1 MKATQK
7 DFGAQA
13 ARAAR
18 ECSIFFFCG
27 PDEGGVQDA
36 ANRILSQWPD
46 AGEKIE
52 FTGAELRRDVALL
65 GDEARSTSLFGDRRY
80 IWVRAAGDE
89 AHDALEALTGA
100 ERLWPVIVLAPGAT
114 DKGRC
119 AKLLEKRDDALVAM
133 FYPPDLRSVTQSVR
147 GMASAAGL
155 KMTNDLAERIAATCG
170 LDTRLAQSEV
180 TKMALYLD
188 AAPERP
194 RDADMAAFAAI
205 GAATEDDG
213 MGPIVNAVL
222 GGDVARLGG
231 ELRRMAHVGLN
242 PVGLLLAVERRA
254 AQLAGLAARMG
265 PRGDARAFIESEKA
279 ARRVFWKD
287 AEDLARQLA
296 RWQGPALERL
306 VDRLMLLHR
315 QLLHNS
321 QHADVLL
328 AQGLAE
334 IARAAAKRS

>member
-1 MKATQK
+1 MKTTQK
-7 DFGAQA
+7 DFPSQA

-36 ANRILSQWPD
+36 GHRILSLLDDP
-46 AGEKIE
+46 GEKVD
-52 FTGAELRRDVALL
+52 FTGAELRRDVAKL
-65 GDEARSTSLFGDRRY
+65 GDEARSTSLFGDRRH
-80 IWVRAAGDE
+80 IVVRASGDE
-89 AHDALEALTGA
+89 AHDALEALTSA
-100 ERLWPVIVLAPGAT
+100 ERLWPVVVLAPGAT

-147 GMASAAGL
+147 AMASAAGL
-155 KMTNDLAERIAATCG
+155 RMANDLAERIAAASG

-180 TKMALYLD
+180 TKLALYLD
-188 AAPERP
+188 ASAERP

-213 MGPIVNAVL
+213 MTSIVNCVL

-231 ELRRMAHVGLN
+231 ELRRMGHVGLN

-265 PRGDARAFIESEKA
+265 PRGDARSFIEGEKA

-287 AEDLARQLA
+287 ADDLTRQLA

-306 VDRLMLLHR
+306 VDRLVSLHR
-315 QLLHNS
+315 QLLTNS
-321 QHADVLL
+321 QQADLLL

-334 IARAAAKRS
+334 IARAAAKRG

>member
-7 DFGAQA
+7 DFAAQA
-13 ARAAR
+13 SRAAKG
-18 ECSIFFFCG
+18 CSIFFFCG
-27 PDEGGVQDA
+27 PDEGAVQDA
-36 ANRILSQWPD
+36 ALRILSLLPEP
-46 AGEKIE
+46 GERVE

-80 IWVRAAGDE
+80 IWVRASGDE
-89 AHDALEALTGA
+89 AHDALDALTSA

-119 AKLLEKRDDALVAM
+119 AKLLEKRDDSLVVM

-155 KMTNDLAERIAATCG
+155 RMANDLAERIAAASG

-180 TKMALYLD
+180 TKLALYLD
-188 AAPERP
+188 ASAERP

-205 GAATEDDG
+205 GAATQDDG
-213 MGPIVNAVL
+213 MMPIVNAVL
-222 GGDVARLGG
+222 GGDVAHLGA
-231 ELRRMAHVGLN
+231 ELRRMAQVGLN

-265 PRGDARAFIESEKA
+265 PGGDARAFIESEKM

-287 AEDLARQLA
+287 ADDLARQLS
-296 RWQGPALERL
+296 RWRGPTLERL
-306 VDRLMLLHR
+306 VDRLMLMHR
-315 QLLHNS
+315 QLLGNS

-328 AQGLAE
+328 AQGFAE
-334 IARAAAKRS
+334 IARAAAKKA